1 MAAREYRLGRRQA
14 EVDRTRYRIL
24 AAARELVSELG
35 PESSVGKVA
44 KRAGVSR
51 ITVYNQFGSKAA
63 LLEALSAEAG
73 PPPAGVAPGDA
84 TGDPA
89 ADLRLR
95 IEQACA
101 AWAADPRLHRQL
113 AGRALGAAGVALG
126 AAGVAH
132 GAAGVALGAAGVMSR
147 ERPDHDHALAVRL
160 AAHDR
165 LRPGCS
171 IKEAEDVIGTLTS
184 FPVFDRLHKDGR
196 RSVTAVAEILLR
208 MASGFITARPQV

>member
-126 AAGVAH
+126 AAGVVGH
-132 GAAGVALGAAGVMSR
+132 
-147 ERPDHDHALAVRL
+147 ERSDHDHALAVRL
-160 AAHDR
+160 AAFDR
-165 LRPGCS
+165 LRAGCS

-184 FPVFDRLHKDGR
+184 FAVFDRLHKEGR

>member
-132 GAAGVALGAAGVMSR
+132 GAAGVVGR
-147 ERPDHDHALAVRL
+147 ERSDHDHALAVRL
-160 AAHDR
+160 AAFDR
-165 LRPGCS
+165 LRAGCS

-184 FPVFDRLHKDGR
+184 FAVFDRLHKEGR

>member
-14 EVDRTRYRIL
+14 GVDRTRYRIL

-51 ITVYNQFGSKAA
+51 ITVYYQFGSKAA

-126 AAGVAH
+126 AAGTV
-132 GAAGVALGAAGVMSR
+132 SN

-165 LRPGCS
+165 LRAGCS

-184 FPVFDRLHKDGR
+184 FAVFDRLHKEGR